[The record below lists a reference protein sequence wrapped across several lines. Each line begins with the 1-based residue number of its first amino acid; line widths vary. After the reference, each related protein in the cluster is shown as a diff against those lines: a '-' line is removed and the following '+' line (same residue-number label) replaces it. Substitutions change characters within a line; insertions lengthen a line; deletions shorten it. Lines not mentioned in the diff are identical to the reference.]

1 MLLRCCLLHIGPI
14 KEVILLVSGNRPG
27 ENFFISHSPAKTN
40 VYHNIHFC
48 VQKGTNKQQT
58 NKNKKKTKETNEE
71 KRISLENRSKKK
83 KNCGRSSEDFSCHPH
98 FLKQE
103 KTI

>member
-14 KEVILLVSGNRPG
+14 KEVVLFVSGNRPG

-83 KNCGRSSEDFSCHPH
+83 KNCGRSREDFSCHPH

>member
-14 KEVILLVSGNRPG
+14 KEVVLLVSGHRPC

-48 VQKGTNKQQT
+48 VQKETNKQQ
-58 NKNKKKTKETNEE
+58 KKQESKKAKETNEE

-83 KNCGRSSEDFSCHPH
+83 KKKIAAARVKI
-98 FLKQE
+98 FLV
-103 KTI
+103 TRIS